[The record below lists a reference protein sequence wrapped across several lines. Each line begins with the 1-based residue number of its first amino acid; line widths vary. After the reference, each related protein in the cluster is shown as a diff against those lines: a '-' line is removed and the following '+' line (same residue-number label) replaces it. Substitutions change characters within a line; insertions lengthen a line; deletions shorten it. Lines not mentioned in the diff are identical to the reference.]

1 MKSDSM
7 VFIIV
12 CSIWLAAA
20 VMIVPTGSL
29 AQEKPSKPVKLSFN
43 WDTSYGRS
51 TSTVWPF
58 RPGGRFEQL
67 VERQSEGMLKLDI
80 KDKLYGLKESVFAI
94 GDGRINMGTQS
105 VPAASG
111 TYPILDFGS
120 IPGLFS
126 NPPAGASE
134 WAAAFFDPEMMKAIE
149 SYTRPA
155 GFKVIGAALSLANEA
170 IWSDKAIPTIE
181 DFKGL
186 KVRTSGRT
194 QTMALRQLGASPV
207 TLSMAEVEEAL
218 YRGTVDGI
226 TTAINY
232 GTERGLMELCD
243 HVSLWQVNP
252 VFTMIIAVNIDVW
265 DKLDPF
271 YQKALLNA
279 GQDLTN
285 ELAAVMEQIQITY
298 TMWINSSGKTKMIK
312 PEQSEIDKAMV
323 LMQPVVT
330 DWLKT
335 TGPLGAEVLK
345 ISLKYANG
353 PSTNVVKEALSK

>member
-1 MKSDSM
+1 MKSNQIM
-7 VFIIV
+7 LVAF
-12 CSIWLAAA
+12 SIWLAIGAL
-20 VMIVPTGSL
+20 VIIPDGSL
-29 AQEKPSKPVKLSFN
+29 AQEKPAKPTTLSFN

-67 VERQSEGMLKLDI
+67 VTRHSEGMLKLDI

-111 TYPILDFGS
+111 TYPVLDFGS

-134 WAAAFFDPEMMKAIE
+134 WAAAFFDPEMMTIIE

-155 GFKVIGAALSLANEA
+155 GFKIIGAALSLANEA
-170 IWSDKAIPTIE
+170 IWSDRAIPTIE

-265 DKLDPF
+265 DKLDPYF
-271 YQKALLNA
+271 QKALIGA

-312 PEQSEIDKAMV
+312 PEQSEIDKAMQM
-323 LMQPVVT
+323 MQPVVT
-330 DWLKT
+330 DWLET
-335 TGPLGAEVLK
+335 TGQVGKDVLK
-345 ISLKYANG
+345 ISLKYAKG
-353 PSTNVVKEALSK
+353 PAVNVVEKAVN

>member
-1 MKSDSM
+1 
-7 VFIIV
+7 V
-12 CSIWLAAA
+12 A
-20 VMIVPTGSL
+20 VLPISCI
-29 AQEKPSKPVKLSFN
+29 ADDKPDKPVTLSFN

-58 RPGGRFEQL
+58 RKGGRFEQL
-67 VERQSEGMLKLDI
+67 VERHSEGMLKLDV
-80 KDKLYGLKESVFAI
+80 KDKLYGLMESVFAI

-111 TYPILDFGS
+111 TYPLLDFGS

-134 WAAAFFDPEMMKAIE
+134 WAAAFFDPEMMKIIE
-149 SYTRPA
+149 EYTRPA
-155 GFKVIGAALSLANEA
+155 GFKIIGASLSLANEA
-170 IWSDKAIPTIE
+170 IWSDKAIRKIE

-232 GTERGLMELCD
+232 GTERGLIELCD

-271 YQKALLNA
+271 YQNALLRA

-285 ELAAVMEQIQITY
+285 ELAAVIEQIQITY

-312 PEQSEIDKAMV
+312 PEQSEIDKAMQ
-323 LMQPVVT
+323 LMEPVVK

-335 TGPLGAEVLK
+335 TGQAGNDVLK
-345 ISLKYANG
+345 VSLKYANG
-353 PSTNVVKEALSK
+353 PAVGVVKGAVQ